1 MRDLHLPGRS
11 PVYAPNAAIATSHP
25 LASQVGLD
33 VLKSGGTAVDAAVA
47 ACAVLCVVEPH
58 MTGIGGDCF
67 ALVAPKGS
75 GDVVAMNGS
84 GRAPGKAELSWFL
97 GKGITE
103 LGASNDPHTVTVPG
117 AVGAWTALLE
127 RFGTKTLGELLQPAI
142 KYAEEGYPVSSRVG
156 SDWADAVEKLSKNQ
170 AAKAAMLPGGKAPAI
185 GTRHSQPKLAATFK
199 VIAEKG
205 RDGFYTGAV
214 AEDIVASLN
223 KLGGLH
229 SLEDFANAAPEWVE
243 PIKAKFAG
251 HEVYECPPNG
261 QGICALMIMSILD
274 RHDIASLSQADR
286 VHLIAE
292 ATKLAYAQRDRYV
305 ADPRQVDVPVD
316 WLLSDAHIAAL
327 DAMIDPDKA
336 GAFEPSDF
344 PVHKDTIYL
353 SCVDKDGTAISFINS
368 IFSDFGSCIMSEKTG
383 VMLHNRGK
391 SFHLVEGHPNAIAP
405 NKRPMHTI
413 IPGMLV
419 KDGRAVAP
427 FGVMG
432 GQYQST
438 GQATF
443 LSNLLMR
450 GMDPQ
455 EALDD
460 SRSFATEGTLQV
472 ESTFAP
478 ETYAALEKKGHSLTR
493 MPKPIGGGQAVV
505 IDEKNGVLVAGSD
518 PRKDGCAL
526 GY

>member
-33 VLKSGGTAVDAAVA
+33 VLKAGGTAVDAAVA

-67 ALVAPKGS
+67 ALIAPKGS
-75 GDVVAMNGS
+75 GDIVAMNGS
-84 GRAPGKAELSWFL
+84 GRAPAKAELGWFL
-97 GKGITE
+97 DKGMTE
-103 LGASNDPHTVTVPG
+103 FGLFGDPHSVTVPG
-117 AVGAWTALLE
+117 AVAAWAALLE
-127 RFGTKTLGELLQPAI
+127 RFGTKSLGELLQPAI
-142 KYAEEGYPVSSRVG
+142 AYAENGYPVSPRVG
-156 SDWADAVEKLSKNQ
+156 SDWADAVDKLAANP
-170 AAKAAMLPGGKAPAI
+170 AAKAAMLANGAAPAI
-185 GTRHSQPKLAATFK
+185 GARHSQPKLAATLK

-214 AEDIVASLN
+214 AEDMVASLN
-223 KLGGLH
+223 RLGGLH
-229 SLEDFANAAPEWVE
+229 SLDDFASAAPEWVE
-243 PIKAKFAG
+243 PIKGTFAG
-251 HEVYECPPNG
+251 HEVFECPPNG
-261 QGICALMIMSILD
+261 QGVCALMILGILD
-274 RHDIASLSQADR
+274 RHDVASLSEADR

-292 ATKLAYAQRDRYV
+292 ATKLGYAQRDRYV
-305 ADPRQVDVPVD
+305 GDPRQVDVPVD
-316 WLLSDAHIAAL
+316 WLLSDTHLDAL
-327 DAMIDPDKA
+327 NAMIDPDNA
-336 GAFEPSDF
+336 GAFEESDF

-353 SCVDKDGTAISFINS
+353 SCVDADGTAVSFINS
-368 IFSDFGSCIMSEKTG
+368 LFSDFGSCIMSENTG
-383 VMLHNRGK
+383 VMLHNRGR
-391 SFHLVEGHPNAIAP
+391 SFRLVEGHANAIAP

-419 KDGRAVAP
+419 KDGRPVAP

-438 GQATF
+438 GHGTF

-460 SRSFATEGTLQV
+460 SRSFAIEGTLQV

-478 ETYAALEKKGHSLTR
+478 ETYAALEAKGHTLTR
-493 MPKPIGGGQAVV
+493 MPKPIGGGQAVL
-505 IDEKNGVLVAGSD
+505 IDHANGVLVAGSD
-518 PRKDGCAL
+518 PRKDGLAL